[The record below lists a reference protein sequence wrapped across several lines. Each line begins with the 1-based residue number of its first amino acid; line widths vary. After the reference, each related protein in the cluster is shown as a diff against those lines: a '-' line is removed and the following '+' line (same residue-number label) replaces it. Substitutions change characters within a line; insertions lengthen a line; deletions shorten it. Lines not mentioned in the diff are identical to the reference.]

1 MANPD
6 LALLRFM
13 RTRGH
18 SPVAERA
25 AKALAASGEY
35 GAIWAA
41 AGATAAAFDP
51 ARRRRWLAAAALAP
65 AAIGIN
71 FAVKLAVRR
80 RRPQL
85 DGLPPLGGAP
95 TSLSLPS
102 AHATASFAAATA
114 MSRIAPRRGPG
125 LYAGAVLMAL
135 TRPYLGMHYPSDV
148 LVGAALGTA
157 LGKLVPGLDDS
168 ASRTRSRADA
178 D

>member
-1 MANPD
+1 MRNAD

-18 SPVAERA
+18 SPAVEGA
-25 AKALAASGEY
+25 AKAIAASGEY

-41 AGATAAAFDP
+41 DGLTAAAFDP
-51 ARRRRWLAAAALAP
+51 SRRGRWLAAVALAP

-80 RRPQL
+80 RRPVL
-85 DGLPPLGGAP
+85 KGLPPLGGAP
-95 TSLSLPS
+95 SSLSMPS

-114 MSRIAPRRGPG
+114 MSRIAPGTGPV
-125 LYAGAVLMAL
+125 LYAGATTMAL

-148 LVGAALGTA
+148 LVGAALGIA
-157 LGKLVPGLDDS
+157 LGRLMPGLDDP
-168 ASRTRSRADA
+168 AAT
-178 D
+178 